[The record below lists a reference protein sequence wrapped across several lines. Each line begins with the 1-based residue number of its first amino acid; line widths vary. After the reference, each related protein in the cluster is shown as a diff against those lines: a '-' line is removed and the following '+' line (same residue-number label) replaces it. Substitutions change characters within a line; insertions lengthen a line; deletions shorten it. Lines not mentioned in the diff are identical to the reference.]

1 GALYLS
7 EFLTPSN
14 FKHPED
20 DRNQWVEAVAYILLN
35 IQAAGMSVADPTL
48 ASFAVR
54 LDVAATGGSVAS
66 KLRRVF
72 LSAVVGAAFGVLS
85 ALAQATFY
93 HLGFDPVVPA
103 GHFVGSA
110 EIEIGDLCIA
120 NANAIYPSIG
130 VCQVDW
136 LSADIFD
143 SFGNEWTSGPDANIG
158 ILVDIFN
165 HQLVSFSSTA
175 VPINTLASGDGC
187 GTISPTLTTSLTTS
201 ASFAAC
207 ELATATY
214 SVTQVPGPAPEPATL
229 TLLSIG

>member
-1 GALYLS
+1 M
-7 EFLTPSN
+7 
-14 FKHPED
+14 
-20 DRNQWVEAVAYILLN
+20 AYILLN

-110 EIEIGDLCIA
+110 EIEGRLGSRTLGQPH
-120 NANAIYPSIG
+120 NANRFDRK
-130 VCQVDW
+130 V
-136 LSADIFD
+136 LSA
-143 SFGNEWTSGPDANIG
+143 E
-158 ILVDIFN
+158 
-165 HQLVSFSSTA
+165 
-175 VPINTLASGDGC
+175 PIASRQRH
-187 GTISPTLTTSLTTS
+187 
-201 ASFAAC
+201 F
-207 ELATATY
+207 TATHR
-214 SVTQVPGPAPEPATL
+214 A
-229 TLLSIG
+229 I